1 MKLCANLRKKI
12 AQKLANTKFGIT
24 AVQEKA
30 DLSAFKQRPTFRVI
44 VGIILIGIS
53 YIIGLPAISALGVIS
68 YKYDLPL
75 LFFAGGPVLFVVSHL
90 LFLLGLYL
98 AGANYT
104 KVFLKWAVRMI
115 IEKYS
120 VDKTK
125 RP

>member
-1 MKLCANLRKKI
+1 MKLCENLRKKI

-30 DLSAFKQRPTFRVI
+30 DLSAFKQRPFFRVI
-44 VGIILIGIS
+44 MGIILMGIS
-53 YIIGLPAISALGVIS
+53 YIIGLPAISALGVIA
-68 YKYDLPL
+68 YKLDIPL

-90 LFLLGLYL
+90 VFLLGLYF

-104 KVFLKWAVRMI
+104 KIFLMRMVRRM

-120 VDKTK
+120 
-125 RP
+125 